1 MLKKEDIEHLSTLAR
16 ITVSDEEKE
25 AFVSQL
31 DAVLEYVSELGEVAT
46 KGDTTPRAGALRNA
60 LRADENPYA
69 GGEFTEAILANAP
82 QVENG
87 YVKVGQIM

>member
-16 ITVSDEEKE
+16 ITVSEEEKE
-25 AFVSQL
+25 AFVPQL
-31 DAVLEYVSELGEVAT
+31 DAILEYVSELGKVVTKADAT
-46 KGDTTPRAGALRNA
+46 PKAGILRNA
-60 LRADENPYA
+60 LRADEDPYV
-69 GGEFTEAILANAP
+69 GGQFTEGILANAP

>member
-1 MLKKEDIEHLSTLAR
+1 MLKKEDIDHLATLAR
-16 ITVSDEEKE
+16 ITVSSEEKE
-25 AFVSQL
+25 DFVREL
-31 DAVLEYVSELGEVAT
+31 DAILAYVSELGGVVTKEDVAP
-46 KGDTTPRAGALRNA
+46 KVGILRNA

-82 QVENG
+82 HVEDG